1 MDFVEWGFL
10 CTNSALF
17 KSDLT
22 KSLISMI
29 RLLTHVSSLGMMC
42 YMRETSSALENV
54 TCKCWSFC
62 AGLNALGWRHQMET
76 FSTLLSLCAGNQP
89 ATDGFPHKETVTRT
103 SDVSLLSV
111 QTNYWTNTRL
121 PGNWRRHDGLWCRR
135 NVNSS
140 DTGNTSCK
148 LGQYHGCCCPDSL
161 RGQAISKV
169 LCYWICRINRS
180 LFTAKNN
187 FNHIGVKNR
196 WKFKF
201 SFIFLKEIQPHKD
214 YVLAVIFTEST
225 IFWSRAYSQKLIW
238 LPSTPMFLPF
248 AAVLGPSRTSAAIDS
263 NTNWRPYHVSI
274 ERAIRLMIAG
284 VRRIS

>member
-1 MDFVEWGFL
+1 MTRDTMTILWRNRDDLTHRRRRWRQQKSISISGKWISVFKEFQMDFVEWGFL

-54 TCKCWSFC
+54 TCKCRSFC
-62 AGLNALGWRHQMET
+62 SGLNALGWRHQMET

-121 PGNWRRHDGLWCRR
+121 PGNWRRHDG
-135 NVNSS
+135 
-140 DTGNTSCK
+140 
-148 LGQYHGCCCPDSL
+148 H
-161 RGQAISKV
+161 
-169 LCYWICRINRS
+169 
-180 LFTAKNN
+180 
-187 FNHIGVKNR
+187 
-196 WKFKF
+196 
-201 SFIFLKEIQPHKD
+201 
-214 YVLAVIFTEST
+214 
-225 IFWSRAYSQKLIW
+225 
-238 LPSTPMFLPF
+238 
-248 AAVLGPSRTSAAIDS
+248 
-263 NTNWRPYHVSI
+263 
-274 ERAIRLMIAG
+274 LM
-284 VRRIS
+284 SP